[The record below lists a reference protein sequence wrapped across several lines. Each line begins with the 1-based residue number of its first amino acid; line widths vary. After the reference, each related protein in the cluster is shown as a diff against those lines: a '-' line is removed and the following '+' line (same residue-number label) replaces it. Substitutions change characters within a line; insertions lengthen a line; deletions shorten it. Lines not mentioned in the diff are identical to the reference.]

1 MYKTQQ
7 ISDMKMKW
15 TEISSAQCDWDAV
28 NTRGKKIKE
37 EEAKIGYDHN
47 ILS

>member
-15 TEISSAQCDWDAV
+15 TEISSTQCDWDAV
-28 NTRGKKIKE
+28 NTRKEIKE
-37 EEAKIGYDHN
+37 EESKIGYDHN
-47 ILS
+47 IIR